1 MTTAAEAMA
10 RLQALVAGL
19 SSAGHGIRPAHDR
32 HACGRV
38 SRQARGQVAPGD
50 WLLRWSAAH
59 APYCFESLLALL
71 VLSLFLLDITTP
83 VTTAPT
89 AAPTNAAPILLS

>member
-1 MTTAAEAMA
+1 MTRAAQTIA
-10 RLQALVAGL
+10 RRQALSTAL
-19 SSAGHGIRPAHDR
+19 SSAGHAMKPTHDR
-32 HACGRV
+32 RTCGRA
-38 SRQARGQVAPGD
+38 SRLARPGD
-50 WLLRWSAAH
+50 WRLPGSAVH

-71 VLSLFLLDITTP
+71 GLALFLLDITTP